1 MSQDTNPYT
10 AARIQVLEGGE
21 AVRKRPGMY
30 IGSTGEHGLAQM
42 VFEVADRAVNEV
54 LAGRAGR
61 VEITLTADGAVR
73 VADDGPGEGDVEAL
87 LTQMRSEAG
96 PRGRHHVTVGYVG
109 VGPFVVNVLSSRM
122 TAEVRRD
129 GVCRVQEYARG
140 AALGPLTAMGPA
152 AGSGTVIAFWPDPDI
167 FAGARLPF
175 DELADRFRELAL
187 LNRDL
192 DVSLTDERH
201 PGGRRA
207 ARFRFPGGLRDL
219 LDLLDGPHEAP
230 AVTDVIGFEGE
241 DPRMAGTVEVALRW
255 RGGGEE
261 RVRSFANSRPTPRGG
276 SHELGLRD
284 GLAAAIDAYVR
295 RRPLPATEPGA
306 GLVGGLDTGP
316 GAGLVGAGLTAV
328 VSVKLDE
335 PEFLGSTRDVLGN
348 AAVRDCVAEA
358 VREHV
363 GAWLEAHPRQAAT
376 VVGRIL
382 GDD

>member
-1 MSQDTNPYT
+1 MSQDTTPYT
-10 AARIQVLEGGE
+10 AAHIQVLEGGE

-30 IGSTGEHGLAQM
+30 IGSTGERGLAQM
-42 VFEVADRAVNEV
+42 VFEVAERAVNEV

-73 VADDGPGEGDVEAL
+73 VADDGPGEQDVEAL
-87 LTQMRSEAG
+87 LTRMRSGPG
-96 PRGRHHVTVGYVG
+96 PRGRHHVTTGYVG
-109 VGPFVVNVLSSRM
+109 VGPFVVNALSSRM
-122 TAEVRRD
+122 TAEVRRA
-129 GVCRVQEYARG
+129 GVCRVQEYASG
-140 AALGPLTAMGPA
+140 AALGPLTATGPA

-175 DELADRFRELAL
+175 DELADRFRVLAL

-201 PGGRRA
+201 PGGGRA
-207 ARFRFPGGLRDL
+207 ARFRFPGGVRDL
-219 LDLLDGPHEAP
+219 LDLLDAPHEAP

-255 RGGGEE
+255 RGSGEE
-261 RVRSFANSRPTPRGG
+261 RVRGYANSRPTPRGG

-284 GLAAAIDAYVR
+284 GLAAAIDAYAR
-295 RRPLPATEPGA
+295 RRPLPATDP
-306 GLVGGLDTGP
+306 DTGPGGDP

-335 PEFLGSTRDVLGN
+335 PEFLGATRDVLGN

-363 GAWLEAHPRQAAT
+363 GAWLEAHPRQAAA
-376 VVGRIL
+376 VVGQIL
-382 GDD
+382 GDL